1 MMSITV
7 VHLDDDKHLGAVNAK
22 RVVEKI
28 GAPENRLRY
37 RGFQSTVAFFDHL
50 NDRSNHFI
58 KAQRFILDHRMPVPG
73 PADWWPCRH
82 FDDTEDNV
90 GVAIAAHLV
99 THYQVAIGNIL
110 FYSLSSRG
118 EFADRLGRLEEVGNG
133 DRLGHFQR
141 ADIPGLMQAVQ
152 QWV

>member
-1 MMSITV
+1 MSITV
-7 VHLDDDKHLGAVNAK
+7 LHLDDDTHLGMVNAK
-22 RVVEKI
+22 RVVEKV

-58 KAQRFILDHRMPVPG
+58 KAQRFILDHRMPTPG
-73 PADWWPCRH
+73 AADWWPCRH

-90 GVAIAAHLV
+90 GVAIAARLV
-99 THYQVAIGNIL
+99 EHYQVKIANIL

-118 EFADRLGRLEEVGNG
+118 EFADRLGRLEEMGNG
-133 DRLGHFQR
+133 DRLGHFQK